1 MSLFSSRLPVN
12 ALLALSLVAA
22 SLVSPAVAQD
32 YPRKPIRVVVTSP
45 VGSTP
50 DVLAR
55 AVGAKMSES
64 LKQPVVIDV
73 RLGAGGNIGYEN
85 VAKSPPDG
93 YTLVLAGNSLLTN
106 PSLYARLSYDV
117 ARDLIPIAYVA
128 GSQNVLV
135 AHPSVEARNVTELIA
150 LAKKMP
156 GELSFGSAGSG
167 TPLHL
172 AGEMFNLQ
180 TGVKLM
186 HVPYKGSSFAA
197 TDLLAGRIQL
207 IFSGVVSFIPQIK
220 AGKLRA
226 LAVTGATRSPLMPD
240 VPTFAEAGMPNYDIE
255 VWFGLYGPAGLA
267 PGIVARLN
275 DELATAMKDPDL
287 RSRMNSLGLVFPASK
302 GTPEQF
308 AVAVRAEMAKM
319 AEVVKASGARAD

>member
-1 MSLFSSRLPVN
+1 MKSFSIMMVV
-12 ALLALSLVAA
+12 ALILASAPIA
-22 SLVSPAVAQD
+22 HSQD
-32 YPRKPIRVVVTSP
+32 YPRKPIRIVVTSP

-55 AVGAKMSES
+55 VVGAKLAQS

-85 VAKSPPDG
+85 IAKSPPDG
-93 YTLVLAGNSLLTN
+93 YSLVLAGNSLLIN
-106 PSLYARLSYDV
+106 PSLYKNLTYDV
-117 ARDLIPIAYVA
+117 LRDLLPIAYVA

-135 AHPSVEARNVTELIA
+135 VHPSVEARTVSELVA
-150 LAKKMP
+150 LAKKRA

-180 TGVKLM
+180 TGARLQ
-186 HVPYKGSSFAA
+186 HVPYKGSSFAT

-207 IFSGVVSFIPQIK
+207 VFSGVISFIPQIK

-226 LAVTGATRSPLMPD
+226 LAVTGATRSPLMPE
-240 VPTFAEAGMPNYDIE
+240 VPTFAEASMPNYDIE
-255 VWFGLYGPAGLA
+255 VWFGLYGPAGL
-267 PGIVARLN
+267 PTDIVNRLN
-275 DELATAMKDPDL
+275 DELAALMKDAELID
-287 RSRMNSLGLVFPASK
+287 RMQGLGLVFPLQEK
-302 GTPEQF
+302 L
-308 AVAVRAEMAKM
+308 V
-319 AEVVKASGARAD
+319 

>member
-1 MSLFSSRLPVN
+1 MRKLARLTAA
-12 ALLALSLVAA
+12 ALLAACAQTAL
-22 SLVSPAVAQD
+22 PQD

-55 AVGAKMSES
+55 AVGAKLGES

-93 YTLVLAGNSLLTN
+93 YSLVLAGNSLLTN
-106 PSLYARLSYDV
+106 PSLYKNIAYDV
-117 ARDLIPIAYVA
+117 QKDFVPIAYVA

-135 AHPSVEARNVTELIA
+135 AHPSVEARTVSELVT
-150 LAKKMP
+150 LARKKP
-156 GELSFGSAGSG
+156 GELTFGSAGSG

-180 TGVKLM
+180 AGVRLM
-186 HVPYKGSSFAA
+186 HVPYKGSSFAT

-207 IFSGVVSFIPQIK
+207 VFAGVISFIPHIK
-220 AGKLRA
+220 AGKLRP
-226 LAVTGATRSPLMPD
+226 LAVTGSARSPLMPD

-255 VWFGLYGPAGLA
+255 VWFGLYGPAGLPA
-267 PGIVARLN
+267 SIVARLN
-275 DELATAMKDPDL
+275 DELAAAMADPDL
-287 RSRMNSLGLVFPASK
+287 IARMNSLGLVFPARK
-302 GTPEQF
+302 RTPEQF
-308 AVAVRAEMAKM
+308 AAAVRAEMIKM
-319 AEVVKASGARAD
+319 AEVVKASGATAD